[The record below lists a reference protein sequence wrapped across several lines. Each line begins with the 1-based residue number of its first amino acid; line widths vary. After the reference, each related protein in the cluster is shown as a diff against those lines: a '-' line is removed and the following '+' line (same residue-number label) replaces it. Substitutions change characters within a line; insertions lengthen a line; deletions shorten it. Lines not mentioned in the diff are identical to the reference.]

1 MKKIGESQ
9 NMMGNS
15 SVANKTPISKSKN
28 AGLAVRVVEYDAER
42 GLCKVVRLDT
52 GKPLSPDVNAPTAS
66 RPAKPFKAP
75 QGKFIKTLSAPD
87 APSVTVTD
95 TFTAMRGN
103 DNYGFYSFREGGGNI
118 IKGPLSIAADAHQI
132 RVSGITTLNPLLT
145 TCFPS
150 TIVTPMP
157 TLMWA
162 IPSAAAVKPLVKD
175 VIMMGTLMS
184 AMTGG

>member
-1 MKKIGESQ
+1 MKKIGENQ
-9 NMMGNS
+9 KLMGNS

-28 AGLAVRVVEYDAER
+28 AGLAVRIVDYDAER

-52 GKPLSPDVNAPTAS
+52 GEPLSPDINSPTAT
-66 RPAKPFKAP
+66 RPSKPYKTP

-95 TFTAMRGN
+95 SFAAMRGN
-103 DNYGFYSFREGGGNI
+103 DNYGFYTFREGGGNI
-118 IKGPLSIAADAHQI
+118 IKGPLSIAADAHQV

-157 TLMWA
+157 TLMWSLPAAGA
-162 IPSAAAVKPLVKD
+162 IKPVLKD
-175 VIMMGTLMS
+175 VIMMGTVYSMMG
-184 AMTGG
+184 A